1 MDNRPFPLEHAMKNI
16 VILGSTGSIG
26 TNTLD
31 IVDRFPQDFRVI
43 GLTAGSNDD
52 KLEAQIRQFQPACAA
67 LANEPAAAR
76 LRRRCADLPV
86 QILSGHEGVA
96 QVAQTAEAELVVSA
110 IVGGAGLLPTLAAIR
125 AGKQIAL
132 ANKEPMVM
140 AGALMQAEA
149 KKHHVRIFPVD
160 SEHSAIFQ
168 SLEGHRRED
177 VKRVILT
184 ASGGP
189 LWDFTHEQLQNV
201 GPERALQHPNW
212 KMGSKITIDSA
223 TLMNKGLEVIEAR
236 WLFDIPDA
244 QIEVLVHRE
253 SIIHSLVEYRDRSV
267 IAQLGLPDMRTPISY
282 AMRYPERMP
291 LELPSLDLSEISKL
305 TFFKPDFERFPCL
318 RLGYDALQ
326 IGGTMPATMNAANEV
341 AVEAFLQNGIRFLD
355 IPDII
360 RSTMESHAPRQIDG
374 LDDAL
379 EADRWARAKAESLVH
394 ALT

>member
-1 MDNRPFPLEHAMKNI
+1 
-16 VILGSTGSIG
+16 
-26 TNTLD
+26 
-31 IVDRFPQDFRVI
+31 
-43 GLTAGSNDD
+43 
-52 KLEAQIRQFQPACAA
+52 
-67 LANEPAAAR
+67 
-76 LRRRCADLPV
+76 
-86 QILSGHEGVA
+86 
-96 QVAQTAEAELVVSA
+96 
-110 IVGGAGLLPTLAAIR
+110 
-125 AGKQIAL
+125 
-132 ANKEPMVM
+132 
-140 AGALMQAEA
+140 
-149 KKHHVRIFPVD
+149 VRIFPID

-177 VKRVILT
+177 VKRIILT

-189 LWDFTHEQLQNV
+189 LWGFSREQLQDV
-201 GPERALQHPNW
+201 SPERALQHPNW

-236 WLFDIPDA
+236 WLFDIPET

-291 LELPSLDLSEISKL
+291 LDLPSLDLTAISTL
-305 TFFKPDFERFPCL
+305 TFFKPDHDRFPCL
-318 RLGYDALQ
+318 QLGYEALR

-341 AVEAFLQNGIRFLD
+341 AVEAFLQSGIRFLD

-360 RSTMESHAPRQIDG
+360 RSTMEAHAPRPIDT

-379 EADRWARAKAESLVH
+379 DADRQARDKAESLVH
-394 ALT
+394 ALTR